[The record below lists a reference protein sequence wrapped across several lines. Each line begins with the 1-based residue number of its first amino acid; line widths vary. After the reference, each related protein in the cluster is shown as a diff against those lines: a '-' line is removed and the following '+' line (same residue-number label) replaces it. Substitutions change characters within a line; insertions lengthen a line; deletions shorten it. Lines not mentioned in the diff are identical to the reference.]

1 MMNSGPPDK
10 VAMAQKL
17 IQERVGGPPPPGAS
31 FTQNMPPNSSNPGIM
46 GHAPRPPMG
55 HQPNFGPPPQYPGA
69 PPQMAPP
76 VMPSPPM
83 QNPSAPPGF
92 NANGAPPVVP
102 HNPSGFNYGQHP
114 PQQPPQQPT
123 MPQAPPPAPTPAASQ
138 DHSAAWAEYYRN
150 YYQSQQ
156 ARPAASAPASNN
168 SQPDYTKAWEEYF
181 KQQQAAGNNS
191 SSGSQQAQTTTTSS
205 NGQPDYS
212 GNYFQIFLHYFILNF
227 TGTFLRNIYFLK
239 ISISCLGR
247 ILQNNGAIPA
257 ILSTTT
263 NINFLSLSCTVPP
276 LDQRTAPPKT
286 PKKHHKH
293 F

>member
-1 MMNSGPPDK
+1 MIENSKIIIGPPDK

-31 FTQNMPPNSSNPGIM
+31 FTQNMPPNSSNPGLM

-83 QNPSAPPGF
+83 QSPSAPPGF
-92 NANGAPPVVP
+92 SSNGAPPVVP
-102 HNPSGFNYGQHP
+102 HNPSGFNYGQHAP
-114 PQQPPQQPT
+114 PQQPPQQPS

-156 ARPAASAPASNN
+156 ARPTASAPASNN

-212 GNYFQIFLHYFILNF
+212 GNIFRKVL
-227 TGTFLRNIYFLK
+227 
-239 ISISCLGR
+239 
-247 ILQNNGAIPA
+247 AA
-257 ILSTTT
+257 
-263 NINFLSLSCTVPP
+263 V
-276 LDQRTAPPKT
+276 
-286 PKKHHKH
+286 
-293 F
+293 

>member
-1 MMNSGPPDK
+1 
-10 VAMAQKL
+10 MAQKL

-31 FTQNMPPNSSNPGIM
+31 FTQNLPPSSSNPGLM

-69 PPQMAPP
+69 PPSMAPP

-83 QNPSAPPGF
+83 QSPSAPPGF
-92 NANGAPPVVP
+92 SANGAPPVVP
-102 HNPSGFNYGQHP
+102 HNPSGFNYGQHAP
-114 PQQPPQQPT
+114 PQQPPQQPA

-156 ARPAASAPASNN
+156 ARPQAAASAPTSNN

-191 SSGSQQAQTTTTSS
+191 SSGSQPAQTTTTSS

-212 GNYFQIFLHYFILNF
+212 GNILKQFLHRILSKSR
-227 TGTFLRNIYFLK
+227 TVLIMT
-239 ISISCLGR
+239 ISCLGR

-257 ILSTTT
+257 ILPTTT
-263 NINFLSLSCTVPP
+263 NINFLSISCTFTTTD
-276 LDQRTAPPKT
+276 LLRSANCAANEKNA
-286 PKKHHKH
+286 KNIFIHINI
-293 F
+293 FI